1 MSDRGKTEGYDHD
14 EAELMAQQ
22 GKSAAP
28 GAGGEAG
35 QGEGAEGA
43 QGSGESGGEESGGEE
58 SDEDGPRYDD
68 GGSPHTTDGQIRP
81 EGVAPGDGM
90 GRGYSSLGPGP
101 EGELHAQGHEGG
113 KAHTPAGEDNPA
125 LKDGSRSGRDLG
137 GPSIAPEDL
146 DDAPDTTGG
155 AKGDIRTKGMDP
167 HE

>member
-1 MSDRGKTEGYDHD
+1 MSDRGRLEGYDHD
-14 EAELMAQQ
+14 EGELMAEQ

-28 GAGGEAG
+28 QEDAGAG
-35 QGEGAEGA
+35 AE
-43 QGSGESGGEESGGEE
+43 SGEE
-58 SDEDGPRYDD
+58 PVQYDD
-68 GGSPHTTDGQIRP
+68 GDSPHTTDGQLRP

-90 GRGYSSLGPGP
+90 GHGYSSVGPGP

-113 KAHTPAGEDNPA
+113 KAHTPAAEGHPA
-125 LKDGSRSGRDLG
+125 LDGSSRSARDLG

-155 AKGDIRTKGMDP
+155 AKGDIRTKGMEP